1 MVYKRMNIFIYLLA
15 SLLTSSLISFAA
27 NREARAAVPDP
38 DALRAKARY
47 FYVEGSTA
55 LAEDRL
61 AEAYEYFRRA
71 TQTDPSYPEAAYAY
85 ASMRM
90 NLRNDTLRS
99 RQEVARSIALM
110 RPLVDAYP
118 GETGEAMQYSFIA
131 ARSGDLDEAIRVA
144 ERTDSLR
151 PDLTSTLLQLSSY
164 YAARKEMDK
173 AVGAL
178 DRYET
183 IEGSN
188 PQLTL
193 QKFSLLFAVG
203 DSARLLSESERM
215 VRENPVEP
223 EYIIIRGNVFEAIN
237 QPDSAYQCYIRAERL
252 QPDNGRTKLT
262 LANFFLERGDSA
274 GYDLKSQ
281 EALLSE
287 DIMLDEKLDMMTRY
301 MQNLLRDSADT
312 SRGSRLFDGLLRQYP
327 HEPQVLD
334 LGAKY
339 SSAIGDYAKAEE
351 LMAYATDLQP
361 DNPDYWTRLASFYY
375 SDEKYPDVMDTYSR
389 ASQKLSD
396 IPHGL
401 TRVYA
406 AAATQAGASEKARTA
421 YQSLLDEVLPGALLT
436 DSASVMLQKA
446 ANLSYDDLM
455 QVADILSMAGDASF
469 KAGNLTE
476 AMEAY
481 DASIALNP
489 DNIMALNNYAY
500 YLALG
505 GGDLKKA
512 EEMSLHTV
520 EDQPDNPTYLDTYA
534 WILYLQGRYA
544 DALQVQESALEK
556 AVSQDNLSAEYWD
569 HLGDIQYH
577 CNLQDKAVES
587 WKKALDLDPASKEIQ
602 LKVKR
607 RKP

>member
-1 MVYKRMNIFIYLLA
+1 MSRTPKALT
-15 SLLTSSLISFAA
+15 LLTVLLSIAYSLTASRPAA
-27 NREARAAVPDP
+27 SDP
-38 DALRAKARY
+38 DASRAKARY
-47 FYVEGSTA
+47 YYVEGSTA

-71 TQTDPSYPEAAYAY
+71 ALTDPSYPEAAYAY

-90 NLRNDTLRS
+90 NLRNDTLRTPA
-99 RQEVARSIALM
+99 QMARTIAMM
-110 RPLVDAYP
+110 RPLIDAYP

-131 ARSGDLDEAIRVA
+131 ARSGNLEEAIRVA

-151 PDLTSTLLQLSSY
+151 PDLTETLLQLSSY

-173 AVGAL
+173 AIAAL
-178 DRYET
+178 DRYEV
-183 IEGSN
+183 IEGAN

-193 QKFSLLFAVG
+193 RKFSLMFADG
-203 DSARLLSESERM
+203 DSARLLAESERM
-215 VRENPVEP
+215 VRENPVDP
-223 EYIIIRGNVFEAIN
+223 EYILIRGNVFEALDR
-237 QPDSAYQCYIRAERL
+237 PDSAYQCYIRAEQL

-262 LANFFLERGDSA
+262 LANYFLERGDSA
-274 GYDLKSQ
+274 GYDLKSR

-287 DIMLDEKLDMMTRY
+287 DIMLDEKLEMMTRY

-327 HEPQVLD
+327 HEPEVLNI
-334 LGAKY
+334 GAQY
-339 SSAIGDYAKAEE
+339 ASAIGDYAKAEE

-361 DNPDYWTRLASFYY
+361 ENPDYWTRLASFYY
-375 SDEKYPDVMDTYSR
+375 SDGKYSDVMDTYSR
-389 ASQKLSD
+389 GVEKLEEA
-396 IPHGL
+396 PRGL
-401 TRVYA
+401 TLVYA
-406 AAATQAGASEKARTA
+406 AAATQGGAPEKARAA
-421 YQSLLDEVLPGALLT
+421 YQSLLSDALPGALLT
-436 DSASVMLQKA
+436 DSASVMLKKA
-446 ANLSYDDLM
+446 ATLTYDALM
-455 QVADILSMAGDASF
+455 HVADILSMAGDASF

-505 GGDLKKA
+505 GGDLEKA
-512 EEMSLHTV
+512 EEMSRRTV
-520 EDQPDNPTYLDTYA
+520 DAQPDNPTYLDTYA

-556 AVSQDNLSAEYWD
+556 AEEQKGLTDEYWD

-577 CNLQDKAVES
+577 CNLPDKALES
-587 WKKALDLDPASKEIQ
+587 WKKALELNPSSADLKAKI
-602 LKVKR
+602 KR